1 MPKARDTTPDAAAVQ
16 TEIYRRMGP
25 SRRVALAA
33 EMSEMA
39 RAIALESI
47 RRRHPEYDA
56 HQIRMALF
64 RMLLGE
70 DLFRRVWPQERLLA
84 P

>member
-1 MPKARDTTPDAAAVQ
+1 MPNARDTTPDAAAVQ
-16 TEIYRRMGP
+16 TEIYRRMGA
-25 SRRVALAA
+25 SRRAECAA

-47 RRRHPEYDA
+47 RRRHPDYNAEQA
-56 HQIRMALF
+56 RMALF
-64 RMLLGE
+64 RMLLGDE
-70 DLFRRVWPQERLLA
+70 LFRRVWPQEPLLA

>member
-1 MPKARDTTPDAAAVQ
+1 MANARDTTLDAAAVQ
-16 TEIYRRMGP
+16 AEIYRRMGA
-25 SRRVALAA
+25 SRRAELAA

-39 RAIALESI
+39 RVIALEGI

-56 HQIRMALF
+56 NQARMALF
-64 RMLLGE
+64 RLLLGD
-70 DLFRRVWPQERLLA
+70 DLFRRVWPQEPLLA